1 MATATFVKSARKDI
15 YSCGKRVELV
25 HQRGKHAGEKYSK
38 IDRTQPRDENDS
50 ILIHKGESYWT
61 WCFMN

>member
-25 HQRGKHAGEKYSK
+25 HQSGNSR
-38 IDRTQPRDENDS
+38 
-50 ILIHKGESYWT
+50 
-61 WCFMN
+61 CFI

>member
-25 HQRGKHAGEKYSK
+25 HQKGN
-38 IDRTQPRDENDS
+38 TQVKS
-50 ILIHKGESYWT
+50 ILRSTELNREMRMILS
-61 WCFMN
+61 